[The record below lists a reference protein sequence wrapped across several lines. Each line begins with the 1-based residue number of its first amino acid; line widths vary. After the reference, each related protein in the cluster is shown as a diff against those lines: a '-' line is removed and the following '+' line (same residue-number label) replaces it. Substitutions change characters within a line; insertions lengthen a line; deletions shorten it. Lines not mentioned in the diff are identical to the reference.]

1 MRRPVLYAFVFLGVY
16 LSYRVLSPFFVALTW
31 AVLLAI
37 LFRGM
42 QTALAR
48 RTGPNSAALITT
60 LVVGVLIV
68 GPAGG
73 LISALAQE
81 APQAIRSSDCGT
93 RFEHGVQSRC
103 PRIRPSS

>member
-1 MRRPVLYAFVFLGVY
+1 MPATTGCQTELHTFTTRQSGRVGEKSQYHQPRDPATHKKEPEMRRPVLYAFVFLGVY

-48 RTGPNSAALITT
+48 RTEIGRASCRER
-60 LVVGVLIV
+60 V
-68 GPAGG
+68 
-73 LISALAQE
+73 
-81 APQAIRSSDCGT
+81 
-93 RFEHGVQSRC
+93 
-103 PRIRPSS
+103 

>member
-1 MRRPVLYAFVFLGVY
+1 MRRPILYAFVFLGVY

-37 LFRGM
+37 LFRGVQM
-42 QTALAR
+42 TLAR

-68 GPAGG
+68 GPAGL
-73 LISALAQE
+73 LISALARE
-81 APQAIRSSDCGT
+81 APEAIESLKG
-93 RFEHGVQSRC
+93 
-103 PRIRPSS
+103 